1 MQRILIM
8 GDSWADWRIPQIHG
22 IDRETDDH
30 HITGKLKKLGYAVT
44 NCSRTGNSNL
54 MALRSAKAATASEQ
68 FDWVIWF
75 HTEVFRDDNMYDA
88 DKPFYLMDM
97 ARDLAREQ
105 YKMFEQFRNEHNL
118 KAIVIG
124 AQAPTFD
131 FIRDYIKIEML
142 IEDWRSE
149 IMNFKFPF
157 CHILA
162 LNEFYEILQKPMC
175 LDTPRDRIKFLGEVE
190 IIYNMCD
197 KRRDLFPDS
206 AHPGE
211 GPHTD
216 LTKKLHDF
224 IMEHVYGQ
232 NLHNR

>member
-22 IDRETDDH
+22 VDRENDNH
-30 HITGKLKKLGYAVT
+30 HITGMLKKLGHTVV
-44 NCSRTGNSNL
+44 NCSRTGSSNCKAIK
-54 MALRSAKAATASEQ
+54 MAEDAVQNQS

-75 HTEVFRDDNMYDA
+75 HTESLRDSHMYDT
-88 DKPFYLMDM
+88 DKPFHLMDITRN
-97 ARDLAREQ
+97 AAIEQ

-124 AQAPTFD
+124 GQAPTFD

-149 IMNFKFPF
+149 IMNIKFPF

-162 LNEFYEILQKPMC
+162 LNEFYEILQKPTC
-175 LDTPRDRIKFLGEVE
+175 LDTPRERIKFLGEVE
-190 IIYNMCD
+190 VIYNMCD
-197 KRRDLFPDS
+197 RRRDLFPDS